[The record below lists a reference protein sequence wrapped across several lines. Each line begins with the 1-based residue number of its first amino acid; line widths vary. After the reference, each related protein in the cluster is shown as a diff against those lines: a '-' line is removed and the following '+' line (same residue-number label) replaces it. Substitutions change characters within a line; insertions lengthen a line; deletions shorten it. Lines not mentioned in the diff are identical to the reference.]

1 VLTVGLRVG
10 ATGKVEGKVVV
21 RVVRDGM
28 VVDVDEVCGGGRIN
42 AGKSAK
48 LRAKLGG

>member
-1 VLTVGLRVG
+1 VFL
-10 ATGKVEGKVVV
+10 

-28 VVDVDEVCGGGRIN
+28 VVDFGEVCGGGRIN
-42 AGKSAK
+42 AGKSAR

>member
-1 VLTVGLRVG
+1 VPIVGLRVG

-28 VVDVDEVCGGGRIN
+28 VVDVDEVCGGGRVN
-42 AGKSAK
+42 AGKSG